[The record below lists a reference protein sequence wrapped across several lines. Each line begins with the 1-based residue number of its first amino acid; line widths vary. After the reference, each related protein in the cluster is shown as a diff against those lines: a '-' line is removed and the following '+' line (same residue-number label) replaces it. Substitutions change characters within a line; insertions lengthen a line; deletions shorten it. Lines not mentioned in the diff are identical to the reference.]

1 MSISDA
7 EIIAQRCSVLSGVEV
22 YLLLPG
28 GNPLHPIR
36 QGTVLMYGM
45 VWGLTVKDCR
55 GDFFGGMWA
64 WGVMGG
70 LRNHDLGTPPPL
82 GGPNT
87 WGQVNHNQAQK
98 GSKNFLRLRWGLEN
112 SFSLDVCNFKTL
124 HAWMEQP
131 HRIWTPT
138 PCRAIGCQNSR
149 DYVRCKLLI
158 FFCISC
164 VFLAKKT

>member
-1 MSISDA
+1 MSSQGSRFI
-7 EIIAQRCSVLSGVEV
+7 CSSQGAIPCILSGR
-22 YLLLPG
+22 G
-28 GNPLHPIR
+28 
-36 QGTVLMYGM
+36 MCCCM
-45 VWGLTVKDCR
+45 VWYGCLTVKDCR

-70 LRNHDLGTPPPL
+70 LRNHDPGTPPPL

-112 SFSLDVCNFKTL
+112 LFSLDVCNFKTL

-164 VFLAKKT
+164 VFFGEKNLSAEQNPKNV

>member
-1 MSISDA
+1 
-7 EIIAQRCSVLSGVEV
+7 
-22 YLLLPG
+22 
-28 GNPLHPIR
+28 
-36 QGTVLMYGM
+36 M
-45 VWGLTVKDCR
+45 VWYGCLTVKDCR
-55 GDFFGGMWA
+55 GDFFGGMWP

-70 LRNHDLGTPPPL
+70 LRNHDPGTPPPL

-98 GSKNFLRLRWGLEN
+98 GSKIFLRLRRGLEN

-124 HAWMEQP
+124 HAWMERP

-164 VFLAKKT
+164 VFFGEKNLSAGQNPKNV